1 MPTIGL
7 GRHACVFFEGLAEMN
22 IVRVTD
28 QLRYSTQGQL
38 AVLHDILRLVNT
50 IFGYVFGKAAPHLS
64 VKKPLRC
71 VLETW
76 IRSASSVIEIG
87 TA

>member
-1 MPTIGL
+1 MLTIGL
-7 GRHACVFFEGLAEMN
+7 GRHARVFLEGLAEMN

-28 QLRYSTQGQL
+28 QLRYSTQGLL
-38 AVLHDILRLVNT
+38 AVLHDILRLMNT
-50 IFGYVFGKAAPHLS
+50 VFGYIFGKAAPHFP
-64 VKKPLRC
+64 VKSALRC

-87 TA
+87 SA